1 MLKIKVLPA
10 GCGDCILISF
20 GEKKNIKNILI
31 DGGLGNIYPRILQQE
46 IKDIKSAK
54 QHIDLLVIT
63 HSHVDHI
70 NGIIKFI
77 EDDENND
84 CIKKVWFNSG
94 VHFDREKVEMLTQ
107 HSGLNISAPRI
118 KYLEDKL
125 LGMKFMQK
133 NIWNNELIKQGHIE
147 KLYNAT
153 LTVLSPDNEGLDKLK
168 IFTKEHRT
176 TNITRKLDYDFSTK
190 IDDFKLD
197 EFIEDKS
204 IENSTSI
211 SFMFEYDKKRI
222 LLLGDAFPKTIVE
235 GLVETKI
242 LEENNCVNYV
252 KLSHHASKGNL
263 NDNLLTYIDCSNY
276 IVSTHG
282 DCTSKLPNKET
293 FARIVKH
300 FNSINLFFNYKNS
313 ILDKIFEN
321 DKLETDAYNINIVYL
336 PKQNYEIEL

>member
-20 GEKKNIKNILI
+20 GEEKDIKNILI

-46 IKDIKSAK
+46 IKDIKLAE

-63 HSHVDHI
+63 HSHTDHI

-107 HSGLNISAPRI
+107 YSGLNISAPRI
-118 KYLEDKL
+118 KYLEDEL
-125 LGMKFMQK
+125 LGMKFMEK
-133 NIWNNELIKQGHIE
+133 NIWNSELIKQGHVE
-147 KLYNAT
+147 KLHNAT

-168 IFTKEHRT
+168 IFTKEHRS
-176 TNITRKLDYDFSTK
+176 TNIARNLDYDFSTK
-190 IDDFKLD
+190 IADFKLD

-211 SFMFEYDKKRI
+211 SFMFEYDKKKI
-222 LLLGDAFPKTIVE
+222 LLLGDSFPRTVVD
-235 GLVETKI
+235 GLIQTKI
-242 LEENNCVNYV
+242 LDKDNTVDYV
-252 KLSHHASKGNL
+252 KLSHHASRGNL
-263 NDNLLTYIDCSNY
+263 NDDLLEYIYCSNY

-300 FNSINLFFNYKNS
+300 FDSINLFFNYENS
-313 ILDKIFEN
+313 ILDKIFEK
-321 DKLETDAYNINIVYL
+321 DKLVTDDYKINIVYL

>member
-20 GEKKNIKNILI
+20 GEKKEIKNILI
-31 DGGLGNIYPRILQQE
+31 DGGFGNIYPLFLKKEIERIKL
-46 IKDIKSAK
+46 AK

-63 HSHVDHI
+63 HSHTDHI

-107 HSGLNISAPRI
+107 HSGLNISAPKI

-125 LGMKFMQK
+125 LGMKFMEK
-133 NIWNNELIKQGHIE
+133 NIWNSELIKQGHVE
-147 KLYNAT
+147 KFHNAT
-153 LTVLSPDNEGLDKLK
+153 LTVLSPDNEGLEKLK
-168 IFTKEHRT
+168 IFTKEHRD
-176 TNITRKLDYDFSTK
+176 TNIARNLDYDFSTK
-190 IDDFKLD
+190 IANFELD

-204 IENSTSI
+204 VENNTSI
-211 SFMFEYDKKRI
+211 SFMFEYDKKKI
-222 LLLGDAFPKTIVE
+222 LLLGDSFPRTVVDGLIKTKV
-235 GLVETKI
+235 
-242 LEENNCVNYV
+242 LEEDNHVDYV
-252 KLSHHASKGNL
+252 KLSHHASRGNL
-263 NDNLLTYIDCSNY
+263 NNELLECIGCSNY
-276 IVSTHG
+276 IISTHG

-293 FARIVKH
+293 FARIVQH
-300 FNSINLFFNYKNS
+300 FDSVNLFFNYENS

-321 DKLETDAYNINIVYL
+321 DKLKTDDYEINIVPL
-336 PKQNYEIEL
+336 PKQDYEIEL

>member
-20 GEKKNIKNILI
+20 GEEKDIKNILI
-31 DGGLGNIYPRILQQE
+31 DGGLGNVYPRILKKE
-46 IKDIKSAK
+46 IERIKLAE

-63 HSHVDHI
+63 HSHTDHI

-107 HSGLNISAPRI
+107 HSGLNISATRI

-125 LGMKFMQK
+125 VGMKFMQK
-133 NIWNNELIKQGHIE
+133 NIWNNKLIKQGYVE

-153 LTVLSPDNEGLDKLK
+153 LTVLSPDNQGLDKLK
-168 IFTKEHRT
+168 TFTKEHRN
-176 TNITRKLDYDFSTK
+176 TNIAGNLDYDFSTK
-190 IDDFKLD
+190 IADFKLD

-211 SFMFEYDKKRI
+211 SFMFEYDDKKI
-222 LLLGDAFPKTIVE
+222 LLLGDSFPRTVVDGLIKTKV
-235 GLVETKI
+235 LD
-242 LEENNCVNYV
+242 ENKHIDYV

-263 NDNLLTYIDCSNY
+263 NDDLLEYIDCSNY
-276 IVSTHG
+276 IVSTNG
-282 DCTSKLPNKET
+282 NCTSKLPNKET

-300 FNSINLFFNYKNS
+300 FHFTNLFFNYENP

-321 DKLETDAYNINIVYL
+321 DKLETDDYKINIVSL

>member
-20 GEKKNIKNILI
+20 GEENDIKNILI
-31 DGGLGNIYPRILQQE
+31 DGGLGNIYPRFLKKE
-46 IKDIKSAK
+46 IERIKLAK

-63 HSHVDHI
+63 HSHTDHI

-107 HSGLNISAPRI
+107 HSGLNISAPKI

-125 LGMKFMQK
+125 LDMKFMEK
-133 NIWNNELIKQGHIE
+133 NIWNSELIKQGHVE
-147 KLYNAT
+147 KLHNAT
-153 LTVLSPDNEGLDKLK
+153 LTVLSPDNEGLEKLK
-168 IFTKEHRT
+168 IFTKEHRS
-176 TNITRKLDYDFSTK
+176 TNITRNLDYDFSTK
-190 IDDFKLD
+190 IADFGLD
-197 EFIEDKS
+197 EFIKDKS

-211 SFMFEYDKKRI
+211 SFMFEYDKKKI
-222 LLLGDAFPKTIVE
+222 LLLGDSFPRIVVDGLIKTKMLDEDNTVD
-235 GLVETKI
+235 
-242 LEENNCVNYV
+242 YV

-263 NDNLLTYIDCSNY
+263 NNELLEYIYCSNY

-300 FNSINLFFNYKNS
+300 FDSINLFFNYENS
-313 ILDKIFEN
+313 ILDKIFED
-321 DKLETDAYNINIVYL
+321 DKLKTDDYEINIVPL
-336 PKQNYEIEL
+336 PKQDYEIEL